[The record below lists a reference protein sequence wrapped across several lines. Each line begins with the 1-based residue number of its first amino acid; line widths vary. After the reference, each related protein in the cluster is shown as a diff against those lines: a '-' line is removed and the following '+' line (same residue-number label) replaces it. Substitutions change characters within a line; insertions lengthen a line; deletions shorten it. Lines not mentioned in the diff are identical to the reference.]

1 MRTASVLM
9 GCLAVLVLS
18 GCMQVFFYPLRPLI
32 LNPAQLG
39 LHYEDVYFHSADGTR
54 LHGWFLPAQTQRVKG
69 TFVQF
74 HGNAENISTH
84 FRSLVWVVEHGYH
97 LFTFDYRGYGRSAGE
112 VSTEGA
118 LADTL
123 AAIVQA
129 RRLAASAAG
138 DPLILY
144 GQSLGGA
151 LLLYVVGTMVD
162 RQGIAVV
169 VADSAFASYQAL
181 AREKLASH
189 WLTFLLQPL
198 AYLLVSDRYAPEPV
212 LARVSPLPLLVIHG
226 ERDEIIPVQHGQ
238 RLYDRAQAPK
248 WFWKLE
254 GVGHIQSMSPH
265 HRQYRQA
272 LLEFLERRVGVAE

>member
-1 MRTASVLM
+1 MSGPSVLI
-9 GCLAVLVLS
+9 GCLAVFMLN
-18 GCMQVFFYPLRPLI
+18 GCMQVFFYPLRPFV

-39 LHYEDVYFHSADGTR
+39 LHYEDIYFHSADGTR
-54 LHGWFLPAQTQRVKG
+54 LHGWFFPSQTRPVKG

-84 FRSLVWVVEHGYH
+84 FRSLVWVLEHGYH
-97 LFTFDYRGYGRSAGE
+97 LFTVDYRGYGRSAGE
-112 VSTEGA
+112 VSIEGA
-118 LADTL
+118 LDDVL
-123 AAIVQA
+123 AAIVQT
-129 RRLAASAAG
+129 RKLAASEAG
-138 DPLILY
+138 GPLILY

-151 LLLYVVGTMVD
+151 LLLYVVGTMDD
-162 RQGIAVV
+162 RRDIAVV

-198 AYLLVSDRYAPEPV
+198 AYVLVSDRYAPAPV
-212 LARVSPLPLLVIHG
+212 LAEISPLPLLVIHG

-238 RLYDRAQAPK
+238 RIYDGAKFPK

-254 GVGHIQSMSPH
+254 GVGHIQSMSPQ
-265 HRQYRQA
+265 HRQHRQA
-272 LLEFLERRVGVAE
+272 LLDFLDQRAGIAQ